1 MKIFNSLLIACIA
14 NLMFASGLVALDTN
28 QFADPVLQKR
38 YQKLTE
44 ELRCL
49 VCQNETI
56 SGSSAPLALDL
67 RNQVAAQIKSGKSD
81 KEIRSYMTERYG
93 EFIHYRPPDSGATR
107 LLWLAPLVL
116 LIGIGLI
123 FYTIINKRS
132 ALTDSGDRE

>member
-1 MKIFNSLLIACIA
+1 MKIFNSLIIACIA

-38 YQKLTE
+38 YQKLTQ

-67 RNQVAAQIKSGKSD
+67 RNQVAVQIKSGKSD

-93 EFIHYRPPDSGATR
+93 EFIHYRPPVSGATR
-107 LLWLAPLVL
+107 LLWLAPLIL
-116 LIGIGLI
+116 LLGIGLI
-123 FYTIINKRS
+123 FYAVISKRS
-132 ALTDSGDRE
+132 TFDDNGDYE